1 MYASITVN
9 DVKLYIDILA
19 IPYSLLIHTRVRART
34 HTHHTKYVWNVPKK
48 PSPFLSSIDS
58 TTNFEST
65 FTAIKILLRRLFF
78 KIFCIDF
85 VLIIKC
91 QNNAILR

>member
-19 IPYSLLIHTRVRART
+19 ISYSLLIHTRSTHIHTYT
-34 HTHHTKYVWNVPKK
+34 HTKICMECAKK
-48 PSPFLSSIDS
+48 PSPFLFLPIDF

-65 FTAIKILLRRLFF
+65 FIAIKTTVETLFF
-78 KIFCIDF
+78 TI
-85 VLIIKC
+85 
-91 QNNAILR
+91 